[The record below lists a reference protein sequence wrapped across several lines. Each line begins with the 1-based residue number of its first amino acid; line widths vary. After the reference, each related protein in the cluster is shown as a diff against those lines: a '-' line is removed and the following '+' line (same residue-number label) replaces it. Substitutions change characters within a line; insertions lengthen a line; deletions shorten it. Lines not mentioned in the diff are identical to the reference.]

1 MSITGY
7 EILRSSAL

>member
-7 EILRSSAL
+7 DIIRAGL